1 MSDATTG
8 TTGSAGEEATELG
21 TGADPDVVV
30 VGAGFAG
37 MYLLHRLRG
46 LGLTVQVIEAA
57 ADVGGTW
64 WWNRYPGARCDIES
78 MDYSYS
84 FSPELEQEWDWT
96 ERYATQPEILAY
108 ANHVADR
115 FDLRRDIR
123 FETRVTAATWDAA
136 SARWSVETDAGDRVD
151 ARFLVM
157 AVGCLS
163 AAKLP
168 EIDGIESF
176 SGPTYHTGRWPHEG
190 VDVSGQRV
198 GVIGTGSSGIQS
210 IPLLAEQAEHL
221 TVFQRTPNFA
231 VPAKNAPLD
240 PEFVAERKANYRAH
254 RETLRTLTRGGVV
267 VAEPTESAS
276 QVDDATREARFEAGW
291 ESGQLFGLLGSF
303 DDLML
308 DRESN
313 AKAVDFTRRRIAEIV
328 DDPVVAERLSPS
340 TYPFGAK
347 RVCLDTGYYA
357 TYNRSNVDLV
367 DLQETPIEA
376 ITPVGVRTTDREYE
390 LDVLVFATGFDAMTG
405 ALLAPDIRGVGGQL
419 LRDAWSAGPRTYL
432 GLASAGFPN
441 LFMITGPGSPSVLTN
456 MLVSIEQHVEWVTDC
471 IETMDREGWATIEPE
486 LAAQDEWVDHV
497 NELASYTL
505 FGEGNSWYLG
515 ANVPGKPRVFMPY
528 LGGVAGYRQICD
540 GVVADGYRG
549 FVRTRRDDARHRG

>member
-1 MSDATTG
+1 MSDATKG
-8 TTGSAGEEATELG
+8 TTELPGEEAAELG
-21 TGADPDVVV
+21 TGAELDVVV

-46 LGLTVQVIEAA
+46 QGLTVQVIEAA

-136 SARWSVETDAGDRVD
+136 SARWTVETDAGDRVD

-168 EIDGIESF
+168 EIDGIDSF

-190 VDVSGQRV
+190 VDVAGKRV

-210 IPLLAEQAEHL
+210 IPVLAEQAAHL

-240 PEFVAERKANYRAH
+240 PEFVRERKEHYRDH
-254 RETLRTLTRGGVV
+254 RVAQRTMTRGGVL
-267 VAEPTESAS
+267 APEPTESAKD
-276 QVDDATREARFEAGW
+276 VDDATRQDRFQAGW

-303 DDLML
+303 NDLML

-313 AKAVDFTRRRIAEIV
+313 AMAVEFTRRQIASIV
-328 DDPVVAERLSPS
+328 HDPELAEKLTPS

-357 TYNRSNVDLV
+357 TYNR
-367 DLQETPIEA
+367 IERRPGRSPGDPDRGHHPGRRA
-376 ITPVGVRTTDREYE
+376 HHRARVPARCAGLRHRVRCHD
-390 LDVLVFATGFDAMTG
+390 
-405 ALLAPDIRGVGGQL
+405 RGVVG
-419 LRDAWSAGPRTYL
+419 RPTSA
-432 GLASAGFPN
+432 ASAVSSSVTPGRRVPAP
-441 LFMITGPGSPSVLTN
+441 IWGWPAPGSPTCS
-456 MLVSIEQHVEWVTDC
+456 
-471 IETMDREGWATIEPE
+471 
-486 LAAQDEWVDHV
+486 
-497 NELASYTL
+497 
-505 FGEGNSWYLG
+505 
-515 ANVPGKPRVFMPY
+515 
-528 LGGVAGYRQICD
+528 
-540 GVVADGYRG
+540 
-549 FVRTRRDDARHRG
+549 

>member
-1 MSDATTG
+1 MAAQDASVG
-8 TTGSAGEEATELG
+8 GSGEPVG
-21 TGADPDVVV
+21 GPVDVVV

-37 MYLLHRLRG
+37 MYMLHRLRQQG
-46 LGLTVQVIEAA
+46 LSVQVIEAA
-57 ADVGGTW
+57 SDVGGTW

-84 FSPELEQEWDWT
+84 FSPELEQEWTWS
-96 ERYATQPEILAY
+96 ERYATQPEILDY

-123 FETRVTAATWDAA
+123 FATRVTAATWDTEA
-136 SARWSVETDAGDRVD
+136 ARWSVETDRGDALRS
-151 ARFLVM
+151 RFLVM

-168 EIDGIESF
+168 EIEGIDSF
-176 SGPTYHTGRWPHEG
+176 EGPTYHTGQWPHEG
-190 VDVSGQRV
+190 VDVTGKRV

-231 VPAKNAPLD
+231 VPARNAPLD
-240 PEFVAERKANYRAH
+240 PEFVKERKEHYREH
-254 RETLRTLTRGGVV
+254 RVAQRTMTRGGVLV
-267 VAEPTESAS
+267 PEPTESAKD
-276 QVDDATREARFEAGW
+276 VDDATREQRFEAGW

-303 DDLML
+303 NDLML

-313 AKAVDFTRRRIAEIV
+313 AMAVEFTRRQIASIV
-328 DDPVVAERLSPS
+328 EDPEVAEKLTPS

-357 TYNRSNVDLV
+357 TYNRPNVELV
-367 DLQETPIEA
+367 DLQDTPIEA
-376 ITPVGVRTTDREYE
+376 ITPTGVRTTDREIA

-405 ALLAPDIRGVGGQL
+405 ALLAPEIRGVDGQL
-419 LRDAWSAGPRTYL
+419 LRDAWVAGPRTYL

-441 LFMITGPGSPSVLTN
+441 MFMITGPGSPSVLTN
-456 MLVSIEQHVEWVTDC
+456 MLVSIEQHVEWVADC
-471 IETMDREGWATIEPE
+471 IRDMDAEGWTAIEAE
-486 LAAQDEWVDHV
+486 RAAQDEWVDHV

-505 FGEGNSWYLG
+505 FAEGNSWYLG

-528 LGGVAGYRQICD
+528 LGGVAGYGQIID

-549 FVRTRRDDARHRG
+549 FRRTA